1 MADVLVAQCL
11 NGITI
16 GLIFALVALGLT
28 IVLGLM
34 GVLNFAHGSF
44 YMLGGYVTYTVFTTV
59 GSFWLGLVA
68 AMLVSGVVGV
78 LLYLTIVR
86 PLSQRSPLEALLALV
101 GVSLIFLHLANTIG
115 GPDPTLLPVPLGHVR
130 IGMFGLDIHYPVYF
144 LAAMGLST
152 VVLASM
158 ALLLRHTDIGIRC
171 LAAIHDR
178 QVASC
183 MGVNVDRVSAV
194 MFTIGMVVAGL
205 AGGLAGPVFSVY
217 PNMGIE
223 LIGMIFVI
231 TIVGGM
237 GSIGGTVIAATI
249 IAMTKSISS
258 IYISGN
264 LADILA
270 FVVLLAILLLRPRGI
285 MGIASV
291 MDGR

>member
-1 MADVLVAQCL
+1 MANVLVAQCL

-44 YMLGGYVTYTVFTTV
+44 YMLGGYVTYTVFATV

-68 AMLVSGVVGV
+68 AMVACGVVGV

-101 GVSLIFLHLANTIG
+101 GVSLIFLQLARTIW
-115 GPDPTLLPVPLGHVR
+115 GPDPKLLPVPFGAVQ
-130 IGMFGLDIHYPVYF
+130 IGIFGLDIHYPVYF
-144 LAAMGLST
+144 LAAMGLSI
-152 VVLASM
+152 VVLVGM
-158 ALLLRHTDIGIRC
+158 ALLLRRTDIGIRC
-171 LAAIHDR
+171 LAAIHDH

-264 LADILA
+264 VADILA
-270 FVVLLAILLLRPRGI
+270 FVVLLVILMLRPRGI

>member
-1 MADVLVAQCL
+1 MANVLVTQCL

-44 YMLGGYVTYTVFTTV
+44 YMLGGYVTYSVFAAV
-59 GSFWLGLVA
+59 GNFWLGLVA
-68 AMLVSGVVGV
+68 AMLVCAVVGI

-86 PLSQRSPLEALLALV
+86 PLTKRSPLEALLALV
-101 GVSLIFLHLANTIG
+101 GVSMISLQAARTIW
-115 GPDPTLLPVPLGHVR
+115 GPDPKLLPIPFGRVH
-130 IGMFGLDIHYPVYF
+130 IEIEMFGLNFQYPVYF
-144 LAAMGLST
+144 FVAMGLAIA
-152 VVLASM
+152 VLAGMS
-158 ALLLRHTDIGIRC
+158 LLFRHTDIGIRC
-171 LAAIHDR
+171 LAAIQDHEI
-178 QVASC
+178 ASC
-183 MGVNVDRVSAV
+183 MGVNVDRVSAL
-194 MFTIGMVVAGL
+194 MFTVGMAVAGL

-223 LIGMIFVI
+223 LIGMMFVI
-231 TIVGGM
+231 AIVGGM

-264 LADILA
+264 IADILA
-270 FVVLLAILLLRPRGI
+270 FTVLLVILLVRPRGI

-291 MDGR
+291 MD

>member
-1 MADVLVAQCL
+1 MANVLVTQCL

-44 YMLGGYVTYTVFTTV
+44 YMLGGYITYSVFAAV
-59 GSFWLGLVA
+59 GNFWLGLVA
-68 AMLVSGVVGV
+68 AMLVCAVVGI

-86 PLSQRSPLEALLALV
+86 PLTKRSPLEALLALV
-101 GVSLIFLHLANTIG
+101 GVSMISLQAARTIW
-115 GPDPTLLPVPLGHVR
+115 GPDPKLLPIPFGRVH
-130 IGMFGLDIHYPVYF
+130 IEMFGLDFQYPVYF
-144 LAAMGLST
+144 FVAMGLAIA
-152 VVLASM
+152 VLAGMS
-158 ALLLRHTDIGIRC
+158 LLFRHTDIGIRC
-171 LAAIHDR
+171 LAAIQDHEI
-178 QVASC
+178 ASC
-183 MGVNVDRVSAV
+183 MGVNVDRVSCL
-194 MFTIGMVVAGL
+194 MFTVGMAVAGL

-223 LIGMIFVI
+223 LIGMMFVI
-231 TIVGGM
+231 AIVGGM

-264 LADILA
+264 IADILA
-270 FVVLLAILLLRPRGI
+270 FTVLLVILLVRPRGI

-291 MDGR
+291 MD